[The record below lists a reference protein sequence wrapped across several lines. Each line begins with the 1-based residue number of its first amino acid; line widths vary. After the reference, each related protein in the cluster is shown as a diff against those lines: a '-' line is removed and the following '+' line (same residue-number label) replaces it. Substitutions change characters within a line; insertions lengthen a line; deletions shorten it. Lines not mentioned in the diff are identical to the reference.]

1 MARRGLSS
9 DTLTIA
15 EARRIALHAQ
25 GFKGQNR
32 DTKANWPKIA
42 KAVDA
47 LHLLQI
53 DSVNVLVRSHYL
65 PLYARLGAYDMAA
78 LDKRS
83 FDNNHRHFF
92 ECWAHEASLVPLTL
106 HPLMRWRMAR
116 ARDGDGQYKGMDSFG
131 RENRSYLKSTLAFI
145 QNNGPTRVRDIPG
158 GGKSDGAWWGWSK
171 GKLALETLFDQGLL
185 TTTTRQGFER
195 IYDIPERVIPE
206 NILALP
212 TPEAGAAIH
221 QLVAKSAEA
230 LGIATES
237 DLRDYFRLPVADF
250 KTALAENLEAGSLR
264 AVSVQGWTKQAYLH
278 RDATLPKTAGA
289 TALLSPFDPLVWNR
303 DRAERLFN
311 FHYRI
316 ELYTPEAKRKFGYYV
331 LPFLHGDKIA
341 GRLCLKADR
350 ESSTLKVNA
359 SHHETGVDTSS
370 IAPALAME
378 LKLLAKWLG
387 LQNVAVSKSGNLA
400 PALLRDTRF
409 TSSEVR

>member
-1 MARRGLSS
+1 MARSGLSS

-25 GFKGQNR
+25 GFQGQSR

-65 PLYARLGAYDMAA
+65 PLYARLGHYDMAA

-92 ECWAHEASLVPLTL
+92 ECWAHEASLVPLSL
-106 HPLMRWRMAR
+106 HPLMRWRMDRSLKGEGTYKAMD
-116 ARDGDGQYKGMDSFG
+116 AFGKESRD
-131 RENRSYLKSTLAFI
+131 YLKSTLAFI
-145 QNNGPTRVRDIPG
+145 VKNGPTRVREIPD
-158 GGKSDGAWWGWSK
+158 GGKSLGAWWGWSK
-171 GKLALETLFDQGLL
+171 GKLALETLFDQGLV
-185 TTTTRQGFER
+185 TAATRQGFER
-195 IYDIPERVIPE
+195 IYDIPERVIPAG
-206 NILALP
+206 ILALP
-212 TPEAGAAIH
+212 TPAEDEAMR
-221 QLVAKSAEA
+221 QLVAKSGEA
-230 LGIATES
+230 LGIATEL
-237 DLRDYFRLPVADF
+237 DLRDYFRLPVAAF
-250 KTALAENLEAGSLR
+250 KNAFAETVEAGILR
-264 AVSVQGWTKQAYLH
+264 PVQVEGWKQPGYIHSA
-278 RDATLPKTAGA
+278 AKLPRQAGA

-331 LPFLHGDKIA
+331 LPFLHGDKLA

-350 ESSTLKVNA
+350 ATSTLRVNA
-359 SHHETGVDTSS
+359 AHHEAGIETAS
-370 IAPALAME
+370 ISTQLVAELELMASWLSLEKLAIS
-378 LKLLAKWLG
+378 
-387 LQNVAVSKSGNLA
+387 QNGNLSSA
-400 PALLRDTRF
+400 LRQTCPA
-409 TSSEVR
+409 